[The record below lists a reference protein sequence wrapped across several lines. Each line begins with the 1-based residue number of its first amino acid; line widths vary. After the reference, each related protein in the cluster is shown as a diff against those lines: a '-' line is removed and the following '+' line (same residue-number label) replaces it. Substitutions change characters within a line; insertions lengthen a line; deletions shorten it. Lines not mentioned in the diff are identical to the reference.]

1 MNSTLNKRSFVAA
14 GMGLAGL
21 WAAAGSSHAAPQ
33 GKGRKGSGGPALLTI
48 SGAITQ
54 PNRGAL
60 DPVIDQMMG
69 KHGIQFDK
77 AFALDA
83 ATLARMPAVTIQPTL
98 EYDSQPHTLKGP
110 LLTTV
115 LAAAGVAEG
124 SPVQVVL
131 RAVDGY
137 NVTVSMAD
145 VQAWRMIVATHIDG
159 QPMALGGLG
168 PQWAVYDADRLPA
181 FKDKPVKE
189 RFAQCP
195 WGLYHI
201 EVKKG

>member
-1 MNSTLNKRSFVAA
+1 MKKRNFVATSV
-14 GMGLAGL
+14 GLAGL
-21 WAAAGSSHAAPQ
+21 WAATTTSHATPKAKASP
-33 GKGRKGSGGPALLTI
+33 GPTLLTI

-60 DPVIDQMMG
+60 DPAIDQMMG
-69 KHGIQFDK
+69 KQGIQFAYAHVLDT
-77 AFALDA
+77 AALQH
-83 ATLARMPAVTIQPTL
+83 MPAITIKPTL
-98 EYDSQPHTLKGP
+98 EYDNKPHTLQGP

-115 LAAAGVAEG
+115 LAAAGVASAAG
-124 SPVQVVL
+124 SSPVQLVL

-137 NVTVSMAD
+137 NATISLAD
-145 VQAWRMIVATHIDG
+145 AQAWRMIVATHIDG

-168 PQWAVYDADRLPA
+168 PQWAVYDADVLPA

-189 RFAQCP
+189 RFGLCP

>member
-1 MNSTLNKRSFVAA
+1 MSMNKRNFVAA

-21 WAAAGSSHAAPQ
+21 WTATGISHAATQAKAP
-33 GKGRKGSGGPALLTI
+33 SGPTLLTI

-54 PNRGAL
+54 SNRGAL
-60 DPVIDQMMG
+60 DATIDQMMG

-83 ATLARMPAVTIQPTL
+83 TALARMPAVTIKPTL
-98 EYDSQPHTLKGP
+98 EYDSKPHTLKGP
-110 LLTTV
+110 LPTTV
-115 LAAAGVAEG
+115 LAAAGVAAG
-124 SPVQVVL
+124 SPVQLGL

-137 NVTVSMAD
+137 NVNISMAD
-145 VQAWRMIVATHIDG
+145 AQAYRMIVATHIDG

-168 PQWAVYDADRLPA
+168 PQWAVYDADVLPA

-189 RFAQCP
+189 RFGLCP

-201 EVKKG
+201 EVKKA

>member
-1 MNSTLNKRSFVAA
+1 MSMNKRNFVAA

-21 WAAAGSSHAAPQ
+21 WTATGASHAATQAKAP
-33 GKGRKGSGGPALLTI
+33 SGPTLLTI

-54 PNRGAL
+54 SNRGAL
-60 DPVIDQMMG
+60 DATIDQMMG

-77 AFALDA
+77 AYALGA
-83 ATLARMPAVTIQPTL
+83 AALARMPAVTIKPTL
-98 EYDSQPHTLKGP
+98 EYDSKPHTLKGP

-115 LAAAGVAEG
+115 LADAGVAAG
-124 SPVQVVL
+124 SPVQLGL

-137 NVTVSMAD
+137 NVNISMAD
-145 VQAWRMIVATHIDG
+145 AQAYRMIVATHIDG

-168 PQWAVYDADRLPA
+168 PQWAVYDADVLPA

-189 RFAQCP
+189 RFGLCP

-201 EVKKG
+201 EVKKA

>member
-1 MNSTLNKRSFVAA
+1 MSMNKRNFVAA
-14 GMGLAGL
+14 AGAGLAAGL
-21 WAAAGSSHAAPQ
+21 WAATAHAATPA
-33 GKGRKGSGGPALLTI
+33 KASAPAASGPTLLTI

-60 DPVIDQMMG
+60 DATIDQMMG
-69 KHGIQFDK
+69 KHGVQFDK
-77 AFALDA
+77 AYALDA
-83 ATLARMPAVTIQPTL
+83 AALARMPAVTIKPTL
-98 EYDSQPHTLKGP
+98 EYDSKPHTLKGP

-115 LAAAGVAEG
+115 LAAAGVAAG
-124 SPVQVVL
+124 SPVQLVL

-168 PQWAVYDADRLPA
+168 PQWAVYDADVLPA

-189 RFAQCP
+189 RFGLCP

-201 EVKKG
+201 EVKKA

>member
-1 MNSTLNKRSFVAA
+1 MSMNKRNFVAA

-21 WAAAGSSHAAPQ
+21 WTATGSSHAATQTKAP
-33 GKGRKGSGGPALLTI
+33 SGPTLLTI

-54 PNRGAL
+54 SNRGAL
-60 DPVIDQMMG
+60 DTTIDQMMG

-83 ATLARMPAVTIQPTL
+83 AALARMPAVTIKPTL
-98 EYDSQPHTLKGP
+98 EYDSKPHTLKGP

-115 LAAAGVAEG
+115 LAAAGVAAG
-124 SPVQVVL
+124 SPVQLGL

-137 NVTVSMAD
+137 NVNISMAD
-145 VQAWRMIVATHIDG
+145 AQAYRMIVATHIDG

-168 PQWAVYDADRLPA
+168 PQWAVYDADVLPA

-189 RFAQCP
+189 RFGLCP

-201 EVKKG
+201 EVKKA

>member
-1 MNSTLNKRSFVAA
+1 MSMNKRNFVAA

-21 WAAAGSSHAAPQ
+21 WTAAGSSHAATPA
-33 GKGRKGSGGPALLTI
+33 KAPSGPTLLTI

-54 PNRGAL
+54 SNRGAL
-60 DPVIDQMMG
+60 DTTIDQMMG

-83 ATLARMPAVTIQPTL
+83 AALARMPAVTIKPTL
-98 EYDSQPHTLKGP
+98 EYDSKPHTLKGP

-115 LAAAGVAEG
+115 LAAAGVAAG
-124 SPVQVVL
+124 SPVQLGL

-137 NVTVSMAD
+137 NVNISMAD
-145 VQAWRMIVATHIDG
+145 AQAYRMIVATHIDG

-168 PQWAVYDADRLPA
+168 PQWAVYDADVLPA

-189 RFAQCP
+189 RFGLCP
-195 WGLYHI
+195 WGLYHV
-201 EVKKG
+201 EVKKA